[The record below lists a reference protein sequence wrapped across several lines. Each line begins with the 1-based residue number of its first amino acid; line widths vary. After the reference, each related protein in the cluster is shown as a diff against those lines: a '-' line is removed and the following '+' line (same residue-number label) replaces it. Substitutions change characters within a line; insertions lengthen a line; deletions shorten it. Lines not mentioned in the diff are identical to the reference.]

1 MERRRTAR
9 EVRFADDVR
18 LSGRVDDYEVVR
30 RHGPE
35 ADRIGWIRLVRPAPS
50 GVRTALFSRSV
61 HQALF
66 RQKTEDLLNVDTTER
81 FVARKR
87 QLERR
92 TLHVI
97 DEYVQVVGIDQRAL
111 GRSLEEVARIPDNEL
126 IEGSAARDHHGGRS
140 TGAPA
145 GAPRALPRRR
155 DRARVTG
162 HHRNIERTDVDAKLE
177 RVGRHDRANETLTKA
192 LLDLSPPQR
201 QIPAAIPTNSLGRAR
216 HVLEVVLQVRRQDLG
231 REPALGKYD
240 ELEIPLEKLG
250 GDPARFAEVRPA
262 DAELMVDDRRI
273 DEHEELLTPGRTGLL
288 HDLKSLLCQ
297 PLSELARIGD
307 RRRRADERRRG
318 PVVPADSPQPPQHVA
333 EMTAEDA
340 TI

>member
-18 LSGRVDDYEVVR
+18 LPGRVDDHEVVR

-66 RQKTEDLLNVDTTER
+66 RQKTEDLLDVDTTER
-81 FVARKR
+81 SVARKR

-97 DEYVQVVGIDQRAL
+97 DEYVQVVGIDERAL
-111 GRSLEEVARIPDNEL
+111 GRGLEEVARVPDNEL
-126 IEGSAARDHHGGRS
+126 IEGSTARDHHGRRS

-145 GAPRALPRRR
+145 GAPRALPGRR
-155 DRARVTG
+155 DRARIAG
-162 HHRNIERTDVDAKLE
+162 HYRDIQRTDIDAKLE
-177 RVGRHDRANETLTKA
+177 RVGRHDRADETLTKA

-216 HVLEVVLQVRRQDLG
+216 HVLEVVLEVGRQDLG
-231 REPALGKYD
+231 REPALRKDD
-240 ELEIPLEKLG
+240 ELKIPLEKLG
-250 GDPARFAEVRPA
+250 GDSTRFAKIRAA

-273 DEHEELLTPGRTGLL
+273 HEHKELLASGCTALL
-288 HDLKSLLCQ
+288 DELERLLGEAFGQ
-297 PLSELARIGD
+297 LARIGD
-307 RRRRADERRRG
+307 RRRRADECR
-318 PVVPADSPQPPQHVA
+318 
-333 EMTAEDA
+333 
-340 TI
+340 